1 MKLLASVRKEL
12 TLLLRDK
19 AGLAILFV
27 MPMALVLVITLVQN
41 NVLDSRAEI
50 DVLLVNEDRGP
61 LGLAIEKGLQSS
73 EFFVVR
79 TAIAGVPVTA
89 DRLRQAVAGGEFRL
103 GVIVHPQASRTLQ
116 TRVDQLIDGAA
127 PRRGPTEDIS
137 LVLDPAV
144 QIALKDSVDNALQ
157 RLVQGEEIRVF
168 LEGLAEVLEFEVPE
182 SESMTALRE
191 MSVLARDPLID
202 IRQEYATTGP
212 LEIKPNAVQHN
223 VPAWTM
229 FGIFFIVM
237 PISGSLIQERH
248 GGTLTRLFSMPVPF
262 PILLL
267 GKILTYVVVNLLQIG
282 LMLWVGVFA
291 LPWFGAPVL
300 DLGHRPDLIFAVGLC
315 ASLAA
320 NGFGMMLGTLVRTYE
335 QASTVG
341 PISIIIAAALG
352 GIMVPVFLMPRFMQ
366 PVSAIS
372 PLRWGHE
379 AFVDVFV
386 RGADLAALI
395 PNLTRLV
402 LFFLV
407 TLTIAVTFLF
417 RED

>member
-1 MKLLASVRKEL
+1 MIKKNPAPEEVRL
-12 TLLLRDK
+12 
-19 AGLAILFV
+19 
-27 MPMALVLVITLVQN
+27 
-41 NVLDSRAEI
+41 
-50 DVLLVNEDRGP
+50 
-61 LGLAIEKGLQSS
+61 
-73 EFFVVR
+73 
-79 TAIAGVPVTA
+79 
-89 DRLRQAVAGGEFRL
+89 
-103 GVIVHPQASRTLQ
+103 
-116 TRVDQLIDGAA
+116 
-127 PRRGPTEDIS
+127 
-137 LVLDPAV
+137 
-144 QIALKDSVDNALQ
+144 
-157 RLVQGEEIRVF
+157 F
-168 LEGLAEVLEFEVPE
+168 LEGLAELLEFEIPE
-182 SESMTALRE
+182 SEL
-191 MSVLARDPLID
+191 LARERLID

-212 LEIKPNAVQHN
+212 LKIKPNAVQHN

-229 FGIFFIVM
+229 FGIFFIVV

-248 GGTLTRLFSMPVPF
+248 GGTLTRLFSIPVPF

-267 GKILTYVVVNLLQIG
+267 GKILTYVVVNLLQLG

-291 LPWFGAPVL
+291 LPWFGAPAL
-300 DLGHRPDLIFAVGLC
+300 DLGHRPLLILAVGLC

-320 NGFGMMLGTLVRTYE
+320 TGFGMMLGTLVRTYE

-341 PISIIIAAALG
+341 PISIVIAAALG

-402 LFFLV
+402 MFFLV
-407 TLTIAVTFLF
+407 TLTVAIIFLF
-417 RED
+417 RKD